1 VSGGVGG
8 SPVGYGFLR
17 WLVLR
22 WKLAAGCFL
31 LGIQVVGIG
40 AMQFS
45 DLRYFCWAPYDE
57 ITEFKISVVINGRE
71 LSREAV
77 MQRYRLPDG
86 SRDNR
91 SWAHVPAAI
100 AHYERTR
107 GRSESAKVEYRYR
120 VNGGEPRVWRWP
132 DATEVAR

>member
-1 VSGGVGG
+1 MSGDVGE
-8 SPVGYGFLR
+8 SPVGYGFWR

-22 WKLAAGCFL
+22 WKLVAGCFL

-57 ITEFKISVVINGRE
+57 ITEFEISVVIDGHE
-71 LSREAV
+71 LSSEAV
-77 MQRYRLPDG
+77 MQRYRLPHG

-107 GRSESAKVEYRYR
+107 GRGDGAVVEYRYR
-120 VNGGEPRVWRWP
+120 VNGGSARLWRWP
-132 DATEVAR
+132 EGREVNP